1 MEIFD
6 IPQKEQMQ
14 KDEIE
19 VLDKQKHEFKL
30 IGRQRKMPGHTMFS
44 FNTKTGEI
52 KVAPIEHSKAIDF
65 TTREPVYKDRIV
77 IEPDCLY
84 RQALN
89 RKNFVKRLIREGI
102 IVNYHAAK
110 DCVASGPDGPSLFL
124 LRRNDAS

>member
-30 IGRQRKMPGHTMFS
+30 IGRQRKVPGHTMFS

-52 KVAPIEHSKAIDF
+52 KVAPIEHSKVCDF
-65 TTREPVYKDRIV
+65 RTREPVYKDRIV

-102 IVNYHAAK
+102 IVK
-110 DCVASGPDGPSLFL
+110 QPGLF
-124 LRRNDAS
+124 